1 MCSAVYAPFAAG
13 IPDSLVEPH
22 PLIKANL
29 APCIPYNQHYTA
41 FDMDDAQQPATKAD
55 IRTLKEYFERMMD
68 EFTGRMDEFTGSMD
82 EFTGRMDGL
91 DHKWERL
98 YEADDQILAVLTNI
112 EKRLTQKV
120 DSHEHRITHLENLA
134 GVASQNL

>member
-1 MCSAVYAPFAAG
+1 
-13 IPDSLVEPH
+13 
-22 PLIKANL
+22 
-29 APCIPYNQHYTA
+29 
-41 FDMDDAQQPATKAD
+41 MDDAQQPATKAD

-68 EFTGRMDEFTGSMD
+68 EFTGRMDEFTG
-82 EFTGRMDGL
+82 RMDRL